1 MTREGRVRVV
11 ALLSLAAI
19 ARLALPAPAL
29 ATASDPRGFVVPI
42 CGEAGNVLLIRAG
55 GQGGGQRDGQGDGQG
70 QPRKPSGDSTAPCC
84 AICHS
89 AMRKRAGGDSC
100 CGDEEDEDVA

>member
-29 ATASDPRGFVVPI
+29 AAASDARGFVVPI

-55 GQGGGQRDGQGDGQG
+55 GQGAGQGGGQG